1 MKQEN
6 GTEAVEA
13 AKAGDEEAREQLVA
27 AYLPLIYNVVGR
39 ALDGHADVDDVVQ
52 ETMLRVLESLDGLRE
67 PASFRSWLVAIAMNQ
82 VRRRWTAARKTPVV
96 GLDQAPERAD
106 RSADFVDLTIL
117 KLGLSGQRR
126 EVAAATR
133 WLDEGDRSLLSL
145 WWLEA
150 AGEISRPE
158 LVAAVGIDSRHAAVR
173 VQRMKEQ
180 LEAGRVVVRA
190 LSATPLC
197 PELSQLTE
205 TWDHEPCALWR
216 KRIARHARQ
225 CTACSGHW
233 DDLLPAEGLLA
244 GLAMLPLPSHLTPQT
259 VLPAPAAATVQ
270 AAPAPADP
278 ASGAP
283 GAHHLPKRPPR
294 VKKGTVVAGT
304 ATLVVAVSA
313 AVWWSPGTPPDN
325 RKDEPKAP
333 RTVAARTPSPRPT
346 PTPTPTPSP
355 SRTAPPT
362 RSATP
367 TPTPSATPPDLEEQ
381 ATALINQRRARA
393 GCGPLR
399 IERRLHAAA
408 QRHSADMAARQYYEH
423 ETPDGTGPDERIT
436 ATGYQW
442 SSWGENLHRGPRTAA
457 DVVNDWMGDSMHRDN
472 LLNCAFTEVG
482 IGVVQGSGGPWWTQ
496 DLAAPR

>member
-6 GTEAVEA
+6 GTAAVEA
-13 AKAGDEEAREQLVA
+13 AKAGDEEAQEQLVA

-52 ETMLRVLESLDGLRE
+52 ETMLRVLESLADLRE

-82 VRRRWTAARKTPVV
+82 VRRRWATARKTPVV

-133 WLDEGDRSLLSL
+133 WLDERDRSLLSL

-150 AGEISRPE
+150 AGEITRPE
-158 LVAAVGIDSRHAAVR
+158 LVAAVGIDSRQTAVR

-197 PELSQLTE
+197 PELSQLTAA
-205 TWDHEPCALWR
+205 WDQEPCALWR

-225 CTACSGHW
+225 CTDCSGHW
-233 DDLLPAEGLLA
+233 DGLLPAEGLLA
-244 GLAMLPLPSHLTPQT
+244 GLALLPLPSHLTPPH

-270 AAPAPADP
+270 ATSAPTHH
-278 ASGAP
+278 ASGTS
-283 GAHHLPKRPPR
+283 GAHPVPPRPPR
-294 VKKGTVVAGT
+294 GKTGPVVAGT

-313 AVWWSPGTPPDN
+313 AVWWAPGTPPE
-325 RKDEPKAP
+325 KQKAEPKATH
-333 RTVAARTPSPRPT
+333 TVASRTPSPT

-355 SRTAPPT
+355 SRSKT
-362 RSATP
+362 
-367 TPTPSATPPDLEEQ
+367 
-381 ATALINQRRARA
+381 
-393 GCGPLR
+393 
-399 IERRLHAAA
+399 
-408 QRHSADMAARQYYEH
+408 
-423 ETPDGTGPDERIT
+423 
-436 ATGYQW
+436 
-442 SSWGENLHRGPRTAA
+442 
-457 DVVNDWMGDSMHRDN
+457 
-472 LLNCAFTEVG
+472 
-482 IGVVQGSGGPWWTQ
+482 
-496 DLAAPR
+496 